1 MDLVKA
7 QLRVA
12 AGEPLG
18 MKQEDVRFH
27 GHAIECR
34 INAENPSRNFMP
46 TTRTI
51 TKLRL
56 PSGPGTRVD
65 THLFP
70 GCIVTPFY
78 DPLLVKLIA
87 HHTSRSAALR
97 RMNRML
103 GETVI
108 EGLTT
113 NRDLLYKLLN
123 NERFLAGNGDT
134 SLVTQLMS
142 K

>member
-1 MDLVKA
+1 MPSVPD
-7 QLRVA
+7 QC
-12 AGEPLG
+12 GEPFQKLHAH
-18 MKQEDVRFH
+18 H
-27 GHAIECR
+27 GHHAKPACR
-34 INAENPSRNFMP
+34 AV
-46 TTRTI
+46 
-51 TKLRL
+51 
-56 PSGPGTRVD
+56 GTRVD

-103 GETVI
+103 DETVI